1 MAPLVVS
8 LCGTEHV
15 KPPLF
20 WVNHAGP
27 CRVLWEWMSSF
38 GMLGSPSLTYWYFLV
53 IDHMLETGHCS
64 GFIMLARPSLLH
76 WLTYLR
82 SLCCAV
88 KTGTLKGHSYTSGGL
103 ASPLQTYR
111 LQTLLLLVSIVWAVS
126 KIAAVNL
133 FLCVLCVVIHSKPT
147 KVELNL

>member
-1 MAPLVVS
+1 MAPPVVS

-20 WVNHAGP
+20 WVNHAGL
-27 CRVLWEWMSSF
+27 CKVHWEWMSSF
-38 GMLGSPSLTYWYFLV
+38 GMLCSPWLTYWYFLV

-103 ASPLQTYR
+103 TFPLQTYR
-111 LQTLLLLVSIVWAVS
+111 LQTLLFLVSIVWAVS
-126 KIAAVNL
+126 KIAAV
-133 FLCVLCVVIHSKPT
+133 FVRKSFPLCAVCCHSLKNQH
-147 KVELNL
+147 K